1 MAGRTISADR
11 IMMASIRMMPPCF
24 ATGQAA
30 GTACAI
36 AVREGINLDRIDV
49 EKLRNILKK
58 QGLFMGRV

>member
-1 MAGRTISADR
+1 
-11 IMMASIRMMPPCF
+11 MMASIRMMPPCF